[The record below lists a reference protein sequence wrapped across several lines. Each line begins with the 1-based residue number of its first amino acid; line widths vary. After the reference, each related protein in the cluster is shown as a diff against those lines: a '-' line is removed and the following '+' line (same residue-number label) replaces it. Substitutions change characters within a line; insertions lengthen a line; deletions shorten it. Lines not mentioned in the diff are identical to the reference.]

1 MRSQQSVLVLG
12 AGASKGFGF
21 PLGNELKS
29 KLAKDLRIMFDFG
42 SRLESGSHEI
52 VQALWILVQSKESG
66 QRGDINPHR
75 TIAVRISEAMGPSG
89 SIDEFVERHRHDPR
103 YADCAKLGI
112 AKAIL
117 EAERESTLYA
127 PYGHE
132 GRIVQS
138 NSDSWLSMFLRDITR
153 RLTPDEVYGA
163 FANISII
170 NFNYDRCVEHFIFL
184 WLKHM
189 YDFSDTQAAEI
200 CNNISIYHPYGKLGN
215 LPYENPSNHIAFGGE
230 LDGARLVSIAHN
242 IRTYS
247 ETAQASESLEK
258 ARKALHAAQKVVF
271 LGYGFHEQNMDVL
284 ALSGFPERPTLRCYA
299 TVKDVSKP
307 RIEIDKQSVQSALG
321 VMTSTGLFFDHVDGT
336 CEDFWREY
344 GDVVCR

>member
-1 MRSQQSVLVLG
+1 MLG

-21 PLGNELKS
+21 PLGNDLKS
-29 KLAKDLRIMFDFG
+29 KLANDLRIMFDFG

-52 VQALWILVQSKESG
+52 VEALRILVQDKQTG
-66 QRGDINPHR
+66 HRGDINPHR
-75 TIAVRISEAMGPSG
+75 AIAVRISEAMGPSG
-89 SIDEFVERHRHDPR
+89 SIDEFVERHRNDPR

-117 EAERESTLYA
+117 EAERKSSLFA
-127 PYGHE
+127 PYGGE
-132 GRIVQS
+132 GQIVQN

-153 RLTPDEVYGA
+153 RLTPEEVYEA
-163 FANISII
+163 FRNLSII
-170 NFNYDRCVEHFIFL
+170 NFNYDRCIEHFIFI

-189 YDFSDTQAAEI
+189 YDFSDSQATEI
-200 CNNISIYHPYGKLGN
+200 CNTISIYHPYGKLGN

-230 LDGARLVSIAHN
+230 VDGARLVRIAAN

-258 ARKALHAAQKVVF
+258 ARQSLHLAQKIVF
-271 LGYGFHEQNMDVL
+271 LGFGFHEQNLDVL
-284 ALSGFPERPTLRCYA
+284 SLRGYSERPTLRCYA
-299 TVKDVSKP
+299 TVKDISKP
-307 RIEIDKQSVQSALG
+307 RIEIDKQRLQSALG
-321 VMTSTGLFFDHVDGT
+321 VMTSTGLFLDQVDGT
-336 CEDFWREY
+336 CEEFWREY